1 MIFDTTVWMSLVIL
15 LPLAAAITAFLL
27 PRHALPIGLTS
38 SGLIVLSVI
47 ALTISLVDGGAAR
60 DQMGGWGA
68 PLGIDLVADGL
79 SAVMLLMT
87 AAVGLAITIYAKGYF
102 PARDA
107 HKRAFF
113 WPLWLF
119 LWGSLNALF
128 LSGDIFN
135 LFVTLEL
142 LGLSAVALTALV
154 GKPTAVRAAM
164 RYLLVGLAGS
174 MMYLLGVAFVYAGYG
189 ALDIAQLRMLVADGP
204 PLYAAATLMTV
215 GLMMKGALFPL
226 HFWLPPAHANAAAPV
241 SALLS
246 ALVVKAPF
254 YIMLRL
260 WMDVLYP
267 LADTAAPQVLSAL
280 GIAAILWGSIQALR
294 QPKFKLLVAYSTVA
308 QLGYLFLLIPA
319 LLADSRPQVLGAIV
333 SFMVAHAAA
342 KAAAFLSAG
351 NILHATGDEQIAS
364 FTGLLRTLPLTVT
377 TFALAGLSLVALPP
391 SGGFI
396 AKWLLLDRALAN
408 GDWWLVVVIIAGGLL
423 AAGYV
428 MRVLGPTFR
437 ERETKPTNAR
447 AVPRSMALSA
457 FGLSV
462 LAIILGFMGVYLL
475 DLLAIEPVSMMVGGG

>member
-1 MIFDTTVWMSLVIL
+1 MIVDTTVWMSVVIL
-15 LPLAAAITAFLL
+15 LPLAAAIIAFVV
-27 PRHALPIGLTS
+27 PRYALYTGVAGSGLTAAA
-38 SGLIVLSVI
+38 VV

-60 DQMGGWGA
+60 DTLGGWGA

-79 SAVMLLMT
+79 SAIMLLMT
-87 AAVGLAITIYAKGYF
+87 AVVGVAITVYATGYF
-102 PARDA
+102 HDA
-107 HKRAFF
+107 HKRAYF

-119 LWGSLNALF
+119 LWSSLNALF

-142 LGLSAVALTALV
+142 LGLSAVSLTALV
-154 GKPTAVRAAM
+154 GNPAAVRAAM

-174 MMYLLGVAFVYAGYG
+174 MLYLLGVAFVYAGYG
-189 ALDIAQLRMLVADGP
+189 ALDMEQLKMLVADGP
-204 PLYAAATLMTV
+204 PLFAAAALMTV

-254 YIMLRL
+254 YILLRL

-280 GIAAILWGSIQALR
+280 GIAAIAWGSIQALR

-319 LLADSRPQVLGAIV
+319 LLVDSSLQTLGAIV
-333 SFMVAHAAA
+333 AFMVAHAAA

-351 NILHATGDEQIAS
+351 NVLHATGGEEIAS
-364 FTGLLRTLPLTVT
+364 FGGLLRALPLTVT

-396 AKWLLLDRALAN
+396 AKWLLLDRALAD

-437 ERETKPTNAR
+437 ERDKTYRVDP
-447 AVPRSMALSA
+447 VPRSMSLSA
-457 FGLSV
+457 FGLSIV
-462 LAIILGFMGVYLL
+462 AIVLGFVGVYLL
-475 DLLAIEPVSMMVGGG
+475 ELLAIEPVAIMVGGG